1 MGCTRRPWAIDP
13 SPSRGPRLPNTHHC
27 LHGGVLRDQRQS
39 TNLSNVLDSHPRA
52 WPRLLTQARVCMAGV
67 WQAREGACMSAQK
80 RGSPPLQLASAAT
93 THVPTLLGEGSR
105 DLERSPRHLPVAA
118 SGRVP
123 DPGSHPAL
131 GPRPSWWG
139 VGTSGQQAF
148 TRVTIF
154 VRNPEK
160 QILNAR
166 STKRQ
171 NADTSS
177 WCPLRKLLKHW
188 HLFIMSQTRP
198 LVFTGDKHTPAL
210 QSSELSREP
219 NTGAKWTCSPQD
231 HHPDRC
237 YKAGDGR
244 GLPRVFQTK
253 FRGR

>member
-1 MGCTRRPWAIDP
+1 MGDRPQPQPWPKASKHTP
-13 SPSRGPRLPNTHHC
+13 LSPWRCAQRPKTKHKSVKRVGLSSQSLAEAANSGSC
-27 LHGGVLRDQRQS
+27 LHGRGVAGKGRRM
-39 TNLSNVLDSHPRA
+39 H
-52 WPRLLTQARVCMAGV
+52 VCSEKGV
-67 WQAREGACMSAQK
+67 P
-80 RGSPPLQLASAAT
+80 SPPTSFSC
-93 THVPTLLGEGSR
+93 HYPRPNPTGTLKPLGEGSR

-123 DPGSHPAL
+123 DPGSHLAP

-160 QILNAR
+160 QILSAR

-188 HLFIMSQTRP
+188 YLFIMSQTRP